1 MTHDHAALPKLPAN
15 HVPLSPIS
23 FLVRAARVY
32 GPRVAVI
39 HGRRRFTYAEML
51 ARCRRLASALVR
63 AGVAPGDTV
72 AILAPNIPEM
82 LEAHYGVP
90 MAGAVLCTVNIRLD
104 APTIGFILRHA
115 QAKVFLVDCEWAA
128 VARAALADV
137 PDAPLVVGIADP
149 EAGAGA
155 EAIGAMDY
163 EAFLATGDAAAPYR
177 TPEDEWEAIALSY
190 TSGTT
195 GDPKG
200 VVTHHRGA
208 YLNACGN
215 ALAFGLDPRS
225 VYLWT
230 LPMFHCNGWTYTW
243 AVTLQGGT
251 HVCLRRV
258 ETAAIFA
265 AIAEHGVTHMCA
277 APVVLTM
284 LIHSPAGETLIHSPA
299 GETLIHSPAG
309 ETLIHSPAGETL
321 IHSPAGE
328 MLIHTPEEQRRPFT
342 QQVRIAT
349 GGAAPPSTVIARM
362 EAMGFAVTHLYGLT
376 ECYGPATI
384 CVWQPGLDE
393 MPLAEKAAFMARQ
406 GVAHPTLEDATV
418 LDPDTLAPV
427 PADGA
432 TLGEIMLRGNTVMK
446 GYLRNPRA
454 TEAAFAGGW
463 FHTGDLGVLHPDGYI
478 EVKDR
483 AKDIVISGGE
493 NISSLE
499 VEEVLY
505 AHPAIMEAAVVAEPD
520 AKWGEVPHA
529 FVTPAPGAEPP
540 TEAEVIAWCR
550 ARLAHFKAPKR
561 ITFGPLPKTS
571 TGKIQ
576 KFELRQRLRA

>member
-1 MTHDHAALPKLPAN
+1 MHDHDALPRLPAN
-15 HVPLSPIS
+15 HVPLSPVS
-23 FLVRAARVY
+23 FLLRAARVY
-32 GPRVAVI
+32 GPRTAVV
-39 HGRRRFTYAEML
+39 HGARRFTYAEML
-51 ARCRRLASALVR
+51 DRCRRLASALAR

-72 AILAPNIPEM
+72 AVLAPNTPEM

-90 MAGAVLCTVNIRLD
+90 MAGAVICTVNIRLD
-104 APTIGFILRHA
+104 APAVAFILRHSG
-115 QAKVFLVDCEWAA
+115 AKVFLVDREWAA
-128 VARAALADV
+128 VAQAALAEL
-137 PDAPLVVGIADP
+137 PDPPLVVGIDDP
-149 EAGAGA
+149 EAAGAGG
-155 EAIGAMDY
+155 EIGATDY
-163 EAFLATGDAAAPYR
+163 ETFLATGDADAPIR
-177 TPEDEWEAIALSY
+177 TPADEWEAISLSY

-195 GDPKG
+195 GNPKG
-200 VVTHHRGA
+200 VVAHHRGA

-215 ALAFGLDPRS
+215 ALAFELSPRS

-258 ETAAIFA
+258 EPAAIFA

-284 LIHSPAGETLIHSPA
+284 LIHA
-299 GETLIHSPAG
+299 
-309 ETLIHSPAGETL
+309 
-321 IHSPAGE
+321 
-328 MLIHTPEEQRRPFT
+328 PEEQKRAFGH
-342 QQVRIAT
+342 VVKIAT
-349 GGAAPPSTVIARM
+349 GGAAPPSSVIARM

-384 CVWQPGLDE
+384 CLWQPGLDE
-393 MPLAEKAAFMARQ
+393 MPLERKAAFMARQ
-406 GVAHPTLEDATV
+406 GVNHPLLEEATV
-418 LDPDTLAPV
+418 LDPETLDPV
-427 PADGA
+427 PADGE
-432 TLGEIMLRGNTVMK
+432 TLGEVMLRGNTVMK
-446 GYLRNPRA
+446 GYLRNQDA
-454 TEAAFAGGW
+454 TDAAFAGGW
-463 FHTGDLGVLHPDGYI
+463 FHTGDLGVMHPDGYI

-505 AHPAIMEAAVVAEPD
+505 AHPRIMEAAVVAQPD
-520 AKWGEVPHA
+520 PKWGEVPHA

-540 TEAEVIAWCR
+540 AEAEVIAWCR
-550 ARLAHFKAPKR
+550 DRLAHFKCPKR
-561 ITFGPLPKTS
+561 VTFGPLPKTS

-576 KFELRQRLRA
+576 KFELRQRAKEALARTGA

>member
-1 MTHDHAALPKLPAN
+1 MSDHDALPKLPAN

-23 FLVRAARVY
+23 FLARAAHIYPQRL
-32 GPRVAVI
+32 AVI
-39 HGRRRFTYAEML
+39 HGRRRFTYGEMA
-51 ARCRRLASALVR
+51 ARCRRLASALAR

-104 APTIGFILRHA
+104 APAVAFILRHSG
-115 QAKVFLVDCEWAA
+115 AKVFLVDREWAA
-128 VARAALADV
+128 VAAAALAGMAE
-137 PDAPLVVGIADP
+137 APLVIGIEDL
-149 EAGAGA
+149 EAAGGGD
-155 EAIGAMDY
+155 IGTMGY
-163 EAFLATGDAAAPYR
+163 EAFLATGEADAPPY
-177 TPEDEWEAIALSY
+177 TPRDEWEAISLSY

-200 VVTHHRGA
+200 VVAHHRGA

-215 ALAFGLDPRS
+215 ALAFELSPRS

-258 ETAAIFA
+258 EPGAIFA
-265 AIAEHGVTHMCA
+265 AVAEHGVTHMCA

-284 LIHSPAGETLIHSPA
+284 LIHA
-299 GETLIHSPAG
+299 
-309 ETLIHSPAGETL
+309 
-321 IHSPAGE
+321 
-328 MLIHTPEEQRRPFT
+328 PEEQRRSFP

-384 CVWQPGLDE
+384 CLWQPGLDE
-393 MPLAEKAAFMARQ
+393 MPLERKAAFMARQ
-406 GVAHPTLEDATV
+406 GVAHPLLEEATV
-418 LDPDTLAPV
+418 LDPATLQPV
-427 PADGA
+427 PMDGE
-432 TLGEIMLRGNTVMK
+432 TIGEIMLRGNTVMK

-505 AHPAIMEAAVVAEPD
+505 AHPAIMEAAVVAAPD
-520 AKWGEVPHA
+520 ETWGEVPHA

-550 ARLAHFKAPKR
+550 ERLAHFKAPKR

-576 KFELRQRLRA
+576 KFELRQRLRG

>member
-1 MTHDHAALPKLPAN
+1 MEDLPRLPAN

-23 FLVRAARVY
+23 FLLRAARIY
-32 GPRVAVI
+32 PNRVAVI
-39 HGRRRFTYAEML
+39 HGARRFTYAEM
-51 ARCRRLASALVR
+51 AERSRRLATALR
-63 AGVAPGDTV
+63 DAGIAPGDVV
-72 AILAPNIPEM
+72 AVLAPNIPEM

-90 MAGAVLCTVNIRLD
+90 MAGAVLLTVNIRLD
-104 APTIGFILRHA
+104 AAAIGFILTHGG
-115 QAKVFLVDCEWAA
+115 AKLLLLDGEFAP
-128 VARAALADV
+128 VARVALAGMADPPRV
-137 PDAPLVVGIADP
+137 IDIADP
-149 EAGAGA
+149 EGPPATGLG
-155 EAIGAMDY
+155 GTPY
-163 EAFLATGDAAAPYR
+163 EAFLAAADPAAPIR
-177 TPEDEWEAIALSY
+177 TPLDEWEAIALSY

-215 ALAFGLDPRS
+215 ALAFGLTPRS

-258 ETAAIFA
+258 EPAAIFA
-265 AIAEHGVTHMCA
+265 SIAAHGVTHMCA

-284 LIHSPAGETLIHSPA
+284 LIHAADSVK
-299 GETLIHSPAG
+299 
-309 ETLIHSPAGETL
+309 
-321 IHSPAGE
+321 
-328 MLIHTPEEQRRPFT
+328 RRPARP
-342 QQVRIAT
+342 VAIAT
-349 GGAAPPSTVIARM
+349 GGAAPPSPVIAQM

-384 CVWQPGLDE
+384 CLWQPGLDD

-406 GVAHPTLEDATV
+406 GVNHPMLEEATV
-418 LDPDTLAPV
+418 LDAATMAPV

-432 TLGEIMLRGNTVMK
+432 TLGEVMLRGNTVMK
-446 GYLRNPRA
+446 GYLRNPA
-454 TEAAFAGGW
+454 ANEAAFAGGW
-463 FHTGDLGVLHPDGYI
+463 FHTGDLGVLHADGYI

-493 NISSLE
+493 NISTLE

-505 AHPAIMEAAVVAEPD
+505 AHPAIMEAAVVAAPD
-520 AKWGEVPHA
+520 EKWGEVPHA
-529 FVTPAPGAEPP
+529 FVTPVPGGAPL

-550 ARLAHFKAPKR
+550 ERLARFKVPKR
-561 ITFGPLPKTS
+561 VTFGALPKTS

-576 KFELRQRLRA
+576 KYELRQRLRVP

>member
-1 MTHDHAALPKLPAN
+1 MDDLDTLPKLAAN

-23 FLVRAARVY
+23 FLERAARIY
-32 GPRVAVI
+32 PGRVAVI
-39 HGRRRFTYAEML
+39 HGSRRYTYAEM
-51 ARCRRLASALVR
+51 AERAHRLASAISR
-63 AGVAPGDTV
+63 AGIAPGEVV

-90 MAGAVLCTVNIRLD
+90 MAGAVLLTINIRLD
-104 APTIGFILRHA
+104 AANIGFILQHSGARLL
-115 QAKVFLVDCEWAA
+115 LVDSEFAG
-128 VARAALADV
+128 VATAALAGLAARPQVID
-137 PDAPLVVGIADP
+137 IADP
-149 EAGAGA
+149 EGPDAAP
-155 EAIGAMDY
+155 IGATDY
-163 EAFLATGDAAAPYR
+163 ERFLAGGDPAAPIR
-177 TPEDEWEAIALSY
+177 MPADEWAAIALSY

-215 ALAFGLDPRS
+215 ALAFGLSPQS

-258 ETAAIFA
+258 DPALIFPL
-265 AIAEHGVTHMCA
+265 IAEHGVTHMCA

-284 LIHSPAGETLIHSPA
+284 LIHAPAA
-299 GETLIHSPAG
+299 VK
-309 ETLIHSPAGETL
+309 
-321 IHSPAGE
+321 
-328 MLIHTPEEQRRPFT
+328 RRPA
-342 QQVRIAT
+342 QPVAIAT
-349 GGAAPPSTVIARM
+349 GGAAPPSAVIAAM
-362 EAMGFAVTHLYGLT
+362 EEMGFAVTHLYGLT

-384 CVWQPGLDE
+384 CLWQPGLE
-393 MPLAEKAAFMARQ
+393 AMPLAEKAAFMARQ
-406 GVAHPTLEDATV
+406 GVNHPMLEEASV
-418 LDPDTLAPV
+418 LDPATMRRV

-432 TLGEIMLRGNTVMK
+432 TLGEVMLRGNTVMK
-446 GYLRNPRA
+446 GYLRNPA
-454 TEAAFAGGW
+454 ANQAAFAGGW

-493 NISSLE
+493 NISTLE

-505 AHPAIMEAAVVAEPD
+505 AHPAIMEAAVVAAPD
-520 AKWGEVPHA
+520 ETWGEVPHA
-529 FVTPAPGAEPP
+529 FVTPVPGGAVPS
-540 TEAEVIAWCR
+540 EAEVIAWCR
-550 ARLAHFKAPKR
+550 DRLARFKVPKR
-561 ITFGPLPKTS
+561 VTFGPLPKTS

-576 KFELRQRLRA
+576 KFALRARLKQG